1 MADRII
7 PRDDNGVAL
16 QLGGFR
22 TQTSL
27 TLDASNETKVEPLF
41 RVTGS
46 IQVNKLYGIVTTT
59 VGANHTA
66 AYWRLNDQTAQEDI
80 SLNTGTTVSSAGVG
94 SLLTRRSIATAAL
107 VLVNSTAGHVS
118 DPVAATAPDYF
129 MPFTFTQKVGSVN
142 TDIEYVY
149 TTTTEPTTGV
159 IQFFLVWQPLSSNAA
174 VSPQQD

>member
-1 MADRII
+1 MADRIQL
-7 PRDDNGVAL
+7 RDDNGQTL
-16 QLGGFR
+16 DLGGFR

-27 TLDASNETKVEPLF
+27 TLDASNDTVEESLF
-41 RVTGS
+41 RITGS
-46 IQVNKLYGIVTTT
+46 VEVNKLYGVVTTV

-94 SLLTRRSIATAAL
+94 SLITRRSLVTVAL

-159 IQFFLVWQPLSSNAA
+159 IQFL
-174 VSPQQD
+174 D